1 MLFVCLFVFLIGFCP
16 RIRRQG
22 SQDPGVLGSGTITA
36 YIETMII
43 SFGIYSYFDPS
54 STTLL
59 WVNTYVCNTYV
70 YIYII
75 YTVYAV
81 CKDAAA
87 SPTDGL
93 QLNRSESEELSRGA
107 LPRFPGA

>member
-1 MLFVCLFVFLIGFCP
+1 MFVIH
-16 RIRRQG
+16 
-22 SQDPGVLGSGTITA
+22 
-36 YIETMII
+36 M
-43 SFGIYSYFDPS
+43 
-54 STTLL
+54 
-59 WVNTYVCNTYV
+59 